1 MYIVVDDNKLN
12 VEAGYVA
19 YSAAVKWGTIK
30 DKPSAFPPSAHTQ
43 DWSTITGKPSSFTP
57 SGHTHTKNQ
66 ITDFPSS
73 LKNPSAL
80 TIQANGATLGS
91 YDGSATKTF
100 NITASNVGASPSDHN
115 HDSTYSKTSHTHTAG
130 QVGTYTKGEIDTK
143 FKNSVPVPVGGVLTM
158 WNNTNPAEL
167 FSGTTWELITA
178 GKYIQSGSTALQT
191 GGSNSV
197 SIAKVNLPN
206 IKLKIDTFSVTTQP
220 HTHGM
225 KGKFEQIRHY
235 WDHTV
240 YHYPLNQGSGAVTDN
255 GGGQNTGTASPSTE
269 TLGSGAALSIQPS
282 YITLKFWKRLS

>member
-1 MYIVVDDNKLN
+1 
-12 VEAGYVA
+12 
-19 YSAAVKWGTIK
+19 
-30 DKPSAFPPSAHTQ
+30 
-43 DWSTITGKPSSFTP
+43 
-57 SGHTHTKNQ
+57 
-66 ITDFPSS
+66 
-73 LKNPSAL
+73 
-80 TIQANGATLGS
+80 
-91 YDGSATKTF
+91 
-100 NITASNVGASPSDHN
+100 
-115 HDSTYSKTSHTHTAG
+115 
-130 QVGTYTKGEIDTK
+130 
-143 FKNSVPVPVGGVLTM
+143 M